1 MYKRQNQFRIVD
13 NVPEQ
18 WEENWHELH
27 RTYNVPPFFDNS
39 IRIGEA
45 LMKFGID
52 RQQQDLV
59 QDILINNKYQL
70 QADYDKTIDG
80 QPGWRIVFTING
92 QVQEVPVDFTV
103 RDDETQPIVRAVNKA
118 LEISPESLL
127 GQAAFGEILTS
138 VLIEDYQQLARG
150 YGYSGDFAQRAGK
163 YVQDKILKTLGDSDE
178 YQTFHEK
185 LKKPNPR
192 TIIFESEKKANQEV
206 AN

>member
-1 MYKRQNQFRIVD
+1 MSHWTHFITEADINTT
-13 NVPEQ
+13 PEQ

-59 QDILINNKYQL
+59 QDILINNNYQL
-70 QADYDKTIDG
+70 QADHDMTIDG

-118 LEISPESLL
+118 LEISPKSLL

-138 VLIEDYQQLARG
+138 VLIEDYQQLAR
-150 YGYSGDFAQRAGK
+150 
-163 YVQDKILKTLGDSDE
+163 
-178 YQTFHEK
+178 
-185 LKKPNPR
+185 
-192 TIIFESEKKANQEV
+192 
-206 AN
+206 